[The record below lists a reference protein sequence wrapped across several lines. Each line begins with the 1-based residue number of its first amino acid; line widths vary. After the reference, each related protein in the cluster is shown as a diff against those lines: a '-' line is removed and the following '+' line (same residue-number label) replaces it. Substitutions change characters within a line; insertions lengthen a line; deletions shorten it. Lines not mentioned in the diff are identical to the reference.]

1 MSGKESSLRSLRSRV
16 LELERELLNMEE
28 QLGKGECA
36 RINAYM
42 QKHFNDILLSSTPFS
57 LSHRRNVATKLR
69 QHRPKLSQKPR
80 TFTLKSSLHP
90 LRKGKKTPE
99 CNPISLQNETNQK

>member
-1 MSGKESSLRSLRSRV
+1 MSGKESSLRSRV

-42 QKHFNDILLSSTPFS
+42 QKHFNDILSFLSRFLTV
-57 LSHRRNVATKLR
+57 RE
-69 QHRPKLSQKPR
+69 RPKLYSRELRAALKLLSTTREKGFCSHFQKPPN
-80 TFTLKSSLHP
+80 LH
-90 LRKGKKTPE
+90 
-99 CNPISLQNETNQK
+99 

>member
-1 MSGKESSLRSLRSRV
+1 MSGKESSLRSRV

-42 QKHFNDILLSSTPFS
+42 QKHFNDILSFLSRFLTV
-57 LSHRRNVATKLR
+57 RE
-69 QHRPKLSQKPR
+69 RPKLYSR
-80 TFTLKSSLHP
+80 ELRAAEATFDDK
-90 LRKGKKTPE
+90 RKGF
-99 CNPISLQNETNQK
+99 L